1 MRLQSV
7 MASCAQDPFKR
18 HASSDRAGGKVQ
30 DGLRERRAR
39 THEDQKLHT
48 HTHVLCDSEL
58 HQEGG
63 AAQKN
68 CIKDLN
74 EKGPR

>member
-39 THEDQKLHT
+39 KHEDQKLAE
-48 HTHVLCDSEL
+48 SRE
-58 HQEGG
+58 
-63 AAQKN
+63 A
-68 CIKDLN
+68 
-74 EKGPR
+74 P